1 MVDTC
6 EAQEQLLNWLKDSAC
21 DCGFKDAYVFTVPL
35 WIDALLSL
43 ITLSYLVIGYFLVH
57 RLNKV
62 LLLARGAIAYLFR
75 CTLFNTSLTGYFS
88 FNTGDPRLNL
98 ILGFFCTMIS
108 IATMLSDYSKQPSL
122 FELQISLQAYEL
134 SILSVYNMTT
144 FCFHRIIMANGT
156 MMDKADNNRVII
168 FSLYVTFWY
177 LMLVLVKIHL
187 ENLMWVR
194 SSFYSRNGALWMVSF
209 TVVYVFKPE
218 LVVVLYFMW
227 KLLLIVAMDLYLTK
241 QEHIHVLLTSNQAG
255 IPLRLFNMDFP
266 APAQRLIVNSV
277 LVDLAKIMKEGKN
290 KEQTAEIAQQYSLWT
305 DSTNLLS
312 DTNRRNL
319 AHSLAHFPSKPFFL
333 SLFNGKRSLQ
343 EWSKLKQYLEEM
355 VKESS
360 ANLLLRDKL
369 ANMSDFVEL
378 AENKTQFL
386 WVSSKGKCG
395 FVRLPRGVHL
405 LIVYYF

>member
-1 MVDTC
+1 MNIC
-6 EAQEQLLNWLKDSAC
+6 EAQERLLYWLKDSAC
-21 DCGFKDAYVFTVPL
+21 DFGFKDRYISTVPL
-35 WIDALLSL
+35 WFYALFNLL
-43 ITLSYLVIGYFLVH
+43 ILLCLLIFHFVKYRSSTI
-57 RLNKV
+57 
-62 LLLARGAIAYLFR
+62 LLLARGAIAYFFR
-75 CTLFNTSLTGYFS
+75 CTLFNTSLTGYVGYI
-88 FNTGDPRLNL
+88 TGGPSLNA
-98 ILGFFCTMIS
+98 ILGIVTTVISVCTM
-108 IATMLSDYSKQPSL
+108 LNELNEQPSL
-122 FELQISLQAYEL
+122 FELQISLQVYEL
-134 SILSVYNMTT
+134 SILSVYGLILL
-144 FCFHRIIMANGT
+144 CFHRIIMANGT
-156 MMDKADNNRVII
+156 MMDDTDQKQVII
-168 FSLYVTFWY
+168 
-177 LMLVLVKIHL
+177 LMLYGTFCLSVLMFIKILL
-187 ENLMWVR
+187 EKLMWVR
-194 SSFYSRNGALWMVSF
+194 GSFYSRNGALWLVSF
-209 TVVYVFKPE
+209 TAIYAFKPG

-227 KLLLIVAMDLYLTK
+227 KLLLLVAMDLYLTK
-241 QEHIHVLLTSNQAG
+241 KEHIQVLLTTNQAG

-305 DSTNLLS
+305 DSIGLLS

-333 SLFNGKRSLQ
+333 SLFNSKRSLR
-343 EWSKLKQYLEEM
+343 EWSKLKLYLEKM

-386 WVSSKGKCG
+386 WVSGKGKCG